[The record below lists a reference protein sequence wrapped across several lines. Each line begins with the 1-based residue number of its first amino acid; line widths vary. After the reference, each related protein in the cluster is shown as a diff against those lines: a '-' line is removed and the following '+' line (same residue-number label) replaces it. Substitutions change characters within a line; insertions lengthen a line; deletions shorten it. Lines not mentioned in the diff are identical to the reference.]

1 MAEPL
6 LEIAALD
13 AGYGPARVLFGV
25 SLTLAPGEVVALLG
39 RNGAGKSTLIKAA
52 IGLVPPRAGT
62 VRFASRD
69 ITGEPSWRIAR
80 EGLGYVPEE
89 RRMFPDLTLAENLA
103 VGRRPPRDG
112 LAAWTDA
119 RLFAL
124 FPPLAPLARRLAG
137 SLSGGEQQMLAIAR
151 TLAGNPRAVLLD
163 EPAEGLAPV
172 VLEPLADAILDM
184 ARSGVAVL
192 VAEQNL
198 DFAAAVADRA
208 VLLARGSVAFDGAMS
223 AVLDD
228 PALRDAV
235 LGV

>member
-6 LEIAALD
+6 LEIAGLD
-13 AGYGPARVLFGV
+13 AGYGPAQVLFGV
-25 SLTLAPGEVVALLG
+25 SLALGAGTVVALLG

-52 IGLVPPRAGT
+52 MGLVPPRAGR
-62 VRFASRD
+62 VRFAARD
-69 ITGEPSWRIAR
+69 MAGQPAWRIAR

-89 RRMFPDLTLAENLA
+89 RRVFPDLTVAENLA

-112 LAAWTDA
+112 LAAWTEA

-172 VLEPLADAILDM
+172 VLEPLAEAILDM
-184 ARSGVAVL
+184 ARGGVAVL

-223 AVLDD
+223 DVLDD